1 MKARY
6 LDIRNFRALL
16 PEAHGL
22 PIAQRLENCLRGIN
36 DNQGPLRGSIDA
48 LIKHNERTL
57 DSPRGSLRLRKADIE
72 IAQGIDFLAR
82 TVHTQAIERPNSGP
96 AKLHVVFQ
104 YPHHISWKLVLPLQF
119 LLKGWGDARRG
130 HQCYVHTLCRN
141 LPNALATPATLEAH
155 ERDIQNQ
162 YTYVGITGRNWLQR
176 LDEHFGEV
184 RRGSRKRFHQAWR
197 ESLGIGDVMFLS
209 ALMDINLC
217 YEDAMAWEEREV
229 DRFATDTN
237 ALNMIPGGFKGLKFL
252 HQHRITDRIDI
263 SLQERERAVDE
274 YVRRNPRRGIPNPF
288 ISELWKDDAFY
299 LRNIG
304 AREKTL
310 SPEQV
315 RKIRQLA
322 AEGLSLSEIRHEVDA
337 LNDLQV
343 KNVIAGRT
351 YRRVH

>member
-1 MKARY
+1 
-6 LDIRNFRALL
+6 
-16 PEAHGL
+16 
-22 PIAQRLENCLRGIN
+22 
-36 DNQGPLRGSIDA
+36 
-48 LIKHNERTL
+48 
-57 DSPRGSLRLRKADIE
+57 
-72 IAQGIDFLAR
+72 
-82 TVHTQAIERPNSGP
+82 
-96 AKLHVVFQ
+96 
-104 YPHHISWKLVLPLQF
+104 
-119 LLKGWGDARRG
+119 
-130 HQCYVHTLCRN
+130 
-141 LPNALATPATLEAH
+141 
-155 ERDIQNQ
+155 
-162 YTYVGITGRNWLQR
+162 
-176 LDEHFGEV
+176 
-184 RRGSRKRFHQAWR
+184 
-197 ESLGIGDVMFLS
+197 MFLS
-209 ALMDINLC
+209 ALMDINLS